1 MIYQYLLALGLDSKL
16 SGAMAMNWY
25 NRITAYDHKSYFE
38 VIQHQE
44 TV

>member
-1 MIYQYLLALGLDSKL
+1 MIYQYLLVPVLDGKL

-25 NRITAYDHKSYFE
+25 NRITAHDHKSYFK